1 MLLVTKGPGN
11 TERKLE
17 IYLASKLSTQAKQ
30 GARER
35 ASDGLLSRAALA

>member
-17 IYLASKLSTQAKQ
+17 IWLLASQQAL
-30 GARER
+30 R
-35 ASDGLLSRAALA
+35 ASEASRGLLSRAALA